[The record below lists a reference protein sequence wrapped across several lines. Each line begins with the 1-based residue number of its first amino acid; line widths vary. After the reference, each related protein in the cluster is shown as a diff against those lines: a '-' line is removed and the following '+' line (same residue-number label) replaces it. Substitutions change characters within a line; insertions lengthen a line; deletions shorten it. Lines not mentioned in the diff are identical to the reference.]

1 MGQQEISSQA
11 DAERLRS
18 FTKVLLEDVRALER
32 MIDEG
37 LIEAD
42 IRRIGAEQ
50 EMFLVDSAC
59 HPAPKA
65 TQMLEQLEGDFTT
78 ELALFNLEANLPPQ
92 VLGDGCLREMEEM
105 LNTAVQKARVAAA
118 PTDCRVC
125 LTGIL
130 PTLEKGDLTLD
141 NMTPAPRYHEL
152 NRVMVGLRGGEFKTL
167 IKGVDELQTSHD
179 NVMMEACNTS
189 FQVHFQV
196 GAHEFAELYN
206 LAQAVTAPV
215 LAAAVN
221 SPILLQNRLWKET
234 RVALFQ
240 QSLDSRS
247 KTHADRGSRQ
257 RVSFGEKWVDNSVL
271 EIFREDISRFRVLI
285 ASDAGESPLKV
296 LDRGEIPPLRA
307 LCLHNGTVYRW
318 NRACYGVG
326 GGKPHLRI
334 ENRVLPSGPTVLDE
348 VANAAFFF
356 GLMLA
361 LSDEYGDVTRVM
373 SFDDVK
379 ANFLAAARYG
389 LKARFTWVNG
399 RLQAADELILDH
411 LLPLARA
418 GLATRRVPKEDVDRY
433 LGVIEER
440 VRSGMTGSKWML
452 SSLAHLDGQGSLD
465 NRLRSITS
473 QMMDFQEKGDACHTW
488 PLAKL
493 GDTTDWKLSYRTV
506 GQIMTR
512 DLFTVHPEDLVDLA
526 ACMMEWEH
534 VRQVPV
540 EDNEG
545 HLVGL
550 VSHRAL
556 LRLVA
561 EGSDKTQVAVGE
573 IMTPDVHSV
582 TPETTT
588 LEAIETMREHK
599 VSCLPVTRD
608 GKLVGIVTEA
618 DFTQIARDLLEH
630 ELRKH

>member
-1 MGQQEISSQA
+1 MGQQEINSRA
-11 DAERLRS
+11 DAELLRS

-65 TQMLEQLEGDFTT
+65 MEMLEILEGDFTT

-92 VLGDGCLREMEEM
+92 VLGNGCLSEMEEA
-105 LNTAVQKARVAAA
+105 LNVAVQKARVAAA
-118 PTDCRVC
+118 ATDCRVC

-130 PTLEKGDLTLD
+130 PTLEKSDLSLE
-141 NMTPAPRYHEL
+141 NMTPTSRYHEL

-189 FQVHFQV
+189 FQIHFQV

-206 LAQAVTAPV
+206 LAQLVTAPV

-221 SPILLQNRLWKET
+221 SPVLLQHRLWKET

-247 KTHADRGSRQ
+247 KSHADRGARQ
-257 RVSFGEKWVDNSVL
+257 RVSFGEKWVKDSVL

-296 LDRGEIPPLRA
+296 LDRGEIPLLRA

-361 LSDEYGDVTRVM
+361 LSEEYGDVTRVM
-373 SFDDVK
+373 GFDDVK

-389 LKARFTWVNG
+389 LKARFTWING

-418 GLATRRVPKEDVDRY
+418 GLASRRIPTSDIDKY

-440 VRSGMTGSKWML
+440 VRSGLTGSKWML
-452 SSLAHLDGQGSLD
+452 SSLAHLEGQGSMD
-465 NRLRSITS
+465 GRMRSITN
-473 QMMDFQEKGDACHTW
+473 QMMAFQEKGDACHTW
-488 PLAKL
+488 PLAKA
-493 GDTTDWKLSYRTV
+493 GDSEDWKLSYRTV
-506 GQIMTR
+506 GQIMTK
-512 DLFTVHPEDLVDLA
+512 DLFTVHPDDLVDLA

-540 EDNEG
+540 EDHEG

-561 EGSDKTQVAVGE
+561 EGSDQQQVAVGE
-573 IMTPDVHSV
+573 IMTPTVYSV
-582 TPETTT
+582 VPETTT
-588 LEAIETMREHK
+588 LEALEMMREKH

-618 DFTQIARDLLEH
+618 DFTQIARELLER
-630 ELRKH
+630 ELRKN